1 MTMRAIRRSSL
12 LLLAVLLTA
21 CLEKSPFVPRI
32 EDVTFAPELGVNLAA
47 STKTPSGLYYR
58 DITVGTGSLV
68 PTTNGDTAF
77 VRYQGW
83 LRNNVS
89 FDNNLSA
96 PQPFS
101 FVTGSGGVIAGFD
114 EGVRGMR
121 VNGVRQLIIPPAL
134 GYGASG
140 SGSIPGNSILVF
152 TITLTRVG
160 LKPGDTKLLI
170 SNIEDTP

>member
-1 MTMRAIRRSSL
+1 MRRFRFPSL
-12 LLLAVLLTA
+12 ALLAVLVTA

-47 STKTPSGLYYR
+47 STKTASGMYYR
-58 DITVGTGSLV
+58 DITVGDGATV

-96 PQPFS
+96 AQPFA
-101 FVTGSGGVIAGFD
+101 FVTGAGNVIDGFD

-121 VNGVRQLIIPPAL
+121 VNGVRQLIIPPSL
-134 GYGASG
+134 GYGSSG

-160 LKPGDTKLLI
+160 FPA
-170 SNIEDTP
+170 TP

>member
-1 MTMRAIRRSSL
+1 MRCFRFPVLA
-12 LLLAVLLTA
+12 LLAVLVTA

-47 STKTPSGLYYR
+47 STKTASGLYYR
-58 DITVGTGSLV
+58 DITVGGGATV

-96 PQPFS
+96 VQPFA
-101 FVTGSGGVIAGFD
+101 FVTGANRVIDGFD

-121 VNGVRQLIIPPAL
+121 AGGVRQLIIPPSL

-160 LKPGDTKLLI
+160 FPA
-170 SNIEDTP
+170 TP

>member
-1 MTMRAIRRSSL
+1 MRRFRFPILAL
-12 LLLAVLLTA
+12 VAVLATA

-47 STKTPSGLYYR
+47 STKTASGMYYR
-58 DITVGTGSLV
+58 DITVGGGATI

-96 PQPFS
+96 AQPFA

-121 VNGVRQLIIPPAL
+121 VGGVRQLIIPPAL
-134 GYGASG
+134 GYGANG
-140 SGSIPGNSILVF
+140 SGAIPGNSILIF

-160 LKPGDTKLLI
+160 SPT
-170 SNIEDTP
+170 TP